1 MATLTIED
9 LDDWIYAR
17 LRHRAKQHRRS
28 IVAEATVILEQAL
41 TAPPPDDAELLKRAR
56 QLREASSAY
65 IASHE
70 TFQLAVSPSA
80 FLANG

>member
-1 MATLTIED
+1 MATLTIKD

-17 LRHRAKQHRRS
+17 LRQRAKQQRRS

-56 QLREASSAY
+56 QHREASSAF
-65 IASHE
+65 IDSHE
-70 TFQLAVSPSA
+70 AFQRMVAEGRP
-80 FLANG
+80 

>member
-1 MATLTIED
+1 MATLTIKD

-17 LRHRAKQHRRS
+17 LRHRARQHRRS

-41 TAPPPDDAELLKRAR
+41 AAPPPDDAELLKRAR
-56 QLREASSAY
+56 RLREASPAS

-70 TFQLAVSPSA
+70 AFQRMVDEGRP
-80 FLANG
+80 

>member
-1 MATLTIED
+1 MHMANLTLKN

-17 LRHRAKQHRRS
+17 LRQRAQTHRRS

-41 TAPPPDDAELLKRAR
+41 AAPPLNEVERLEKAQA
-56 QLREASSAY
+56 LRKASSAY

-70 TFQLAVSPSA
+70 A
-80 FLANG
+80 FEQRLEEGRP

>member
-1 MATLTIED
+1 MATLTIKD

-17 LRHRAKQHRRS
+17 LRQRAKQQRRS

-56 QLREASSAY
+56 QHREASADF
-65 IASHE
+65 IDSHE
-70 TFQLAVSPSA
+70 AFQRMVAEGRP
-80 FLANG
+80 